1 MVGVTLTVGL
11 VASFLVFFLRPIYG
25 LIIYIAAFAW
35 YPTYVTV
42 PVGTIDFTV
51 RRIVMLA
58 LFAKLFLQTDLPDRF
73 KLMRLDKLVIIYF
86 GAQIL
91 AGATTTQSLMA
102 FLENRGGA
110 IFDMLLP
117 YFAVRMI
124 VRNKQQYLT
133 LLKGVLILAAPLAIA
148 GFYQCMTGDNP
159 VGFFKKYYAWG
170 RVKRDIPVSRAGFF
184 RADIT
189 FSHWIMYGLFFSMFG
204 PICAGL
210 LRHVRKGKLL
220 CAIGLGLMGV
230 GVVSSVSAG
239 PCLGALLA
247 ILFII
252 LYFYRRYW
260 RIALLLAILM
270 LGIVEI
276 IGSRHFYKQIDR
288 FTFSGRTARHR
299 VRLMEVALLEGGMR
313 GHWLTGFGWGVDPGW
328 MPKIYPGTDRSTD
341 ITNHY
346 LVVLCRFGLV
356 GLLPFLAVMI
366 ASAKKLVDSYKVSMY
381 KSDRWLVWCLSA
393 ALFGSAASFLGAY
406 IFGPPT
412 SVYYM
417 MVGLAGAMP
426 AIVARP
432 SSLRG
437 GKLVRF
443 VT

>member
-1 MVGVTLTVGL
+1 MVGVTLTVAL
-11 VASFLVFFLRPIYG
+11 VASFLVFFVRPIYG

-73 KLMRLDKLVIIYF
+73 KLIRLDKLIIIYF

-91 AGATTTQSLMA
+91 AGAMTTQSLMA

-110 IFDMLLP
+110 VFDMLLP

-124 VRNKQQYLT
+124 IRNKQQYLT
-133 LLKGVLILAAPLAIA
+133 LLKGILIVAAPLAIA
-148 GFYQCMTGDNP
+148 GFYQFISGNNL

-170 RVKRDIPVSRAGFF
+170 RVKSDVPIPRAGFF
-184 RADIT
+184 RADVT
-189 FSHWIMYGLFFSMFG
+189 FSHSIMYGLFFSMFG
-204 PICAGL
+204 PICASL
-210 LRHVRKGKLL
+210 LRHARKGKLL
-220 CAIGLGLMGV
+220 YAIGVGLMGV

-247 ILFII
+247 VLFII

-260 RIALLLAILM
+260 RIALLLAILVCGM
-270 LGIVEI
+270 VEI
-276 IGSRHFYKQIDR
+276 IGSRHFYEEIDR
-288 FTFSGRTARHR
+288 FTFSGHTASYR
-299 VRLMEVALLEGGMR
+299 VRLIEVALFKGGMR
-313 GHWLTGFGWGVDPGW
+313 GHWLTGFGWGIDPGW
-328 MPKIYPGTDRSTD
+328 MPKIYPGDERGTD

-356 GLLPFLAVMI
+356 GLVPFLAMNI
-366 ASAKKLVDSYKVSMY
+366 AAIKKLVDSYKVSTY
-381 KSDRWLVWCLSA
+381 RSDKWLVWCLSA
-393 ALFGSAASFLGAY
+393 ALFGSAAAFLGAY

-412 SVYYM
+412 TVYYM
-417 MVGLAGAMP
+417 MVGFCGVMP
-426 AIVARP
+426 AIVTKSRARAR
-432 SSLRG
+432 SALNNC
-437 GKLVRF
+437 V
-443 VT
+443 

>member
-1 MVGVTLTVGL
+1 MVGVTLTVAL
-11 VASFLVFFLRPIYG
+11 VASFLVFLLRPIYG

-51 RRIVMLA
+51 RRIVILA

-73 KLMRLDKLVIIYF
+73 KLMRLDKLIIIYF

-110 IFDMLLP
+110 VFDMLLP

-124 VRNKQQYLT
+124 IRNKQQYLT
-133 LLKGVLILAAPLAIA
+133 LLKGVLIIAAPLAIA
-148 GFYQCMTGDNP
+148 GFYQCITGDNP

-170 RVKRDIPVSRAGFF
+170 RVKRDVPIPRAGFF

-189 FSHWIMYGLFFSMFG
+189 FSHSIMYGLFFSMFG

-220 CAIGLGLMGV
+220 YAIGVGLMGV

-247 ILFII
+247 VLFVT

-260 RIALLLAILM
+260 RIALLLVILM
-270 LGIVEI
+270 CGMVEI
-276 IGSRHFYKQIDR
+276 IGSRHFYEEIDR
-288 FTFSGRTARHR
+288 FTFSGHTASYR
-299 VRLMEVALLEGGMR
+299 VRLIEVALFKGGMR
-313 GHWLTGFGWGVDPGW
+313 GHWVTGFGWGVDPGW
-328 MPKIYPGTDRSTD
+328 MPKIYPGDERATD

-356 GLLPFLAVMI
+356 GLVPFLAMNI
-366 ASAKKLVDSYKVSMY
+366 AAVKKLVDSYKVSTY
-381 KSDRWLVWCLSA
+381 KSDKWLVWCLSA

-412 SVYYM
+412 TVYYM
-417 MVGLAGAMP
+417 MVGLCGVMP
-426 AIVARP
+426 AIVTKSCARARLAP
-432 SSLRG
+432 NN
-437 GKLVRF
+437 LV
-443 VT
+443 